1 MKDIFELMGLEPNI
15 DLDFLDA
22 VVTRKL
28 PTKAEAD
35 VLVNDLEVIDKTAD
49 ILQQVFDRR

>member
-28 PTKAEAD
+28 PTKAEVD
-35 VLVNDLEVIDKTAD
+35 VLVNDPEVIDKTAD
-49 ILQQVFDRR
+49 IMQVVLDRR